1 MQLTLQTAEEVDKL
15 RYPEKR
21 HSGNNWNE
29 MFTQDSVKAQTED
42 ICRSNLND

>member
-21 HSGNNWNE
+21 HGGYYWNE
-29 MFTQDSVKAQTED
+29 MFTLDSVRAQTED
-42 ICRSNLND
+42 ICHSNLND